1 VRVESRWHSIV
12 QLFRH
17 WSFQLGTWWSFTHT
31 VRWQA
36 SVQASCEDTPHTVTH
51 VLEVGSFA
59 RLPSV
64 RSSLQGAAAARGGG
78 AARAGG
84 GGGNKPPPPRST
96 RQAAIIDQGDP
107 HLGMTTRLQ

>member
-1 VRVESRWHSIV
+1 MRVESRWHSIV

-84 GGGNKPPPPRST
+84 GGEALSAPWGIAVPRGPVKGGGK
-96 RQAAIIDQGDP
+96 REQEGQG
-107 HLGMTTRLQ
+107 